1 MDQALTIKALERK
14 LHVLYALVEG
24 NDVALRD
31 FKKEVRDDKRF
42 ELLFSESEKTK
53 NSCDKNTQDIQ
64 RLQETMVR

>member
-64 RLQETMVR
+64 RL